1 MIKSIAIQGY
11 GVFSSIVDRLSTI
24 SEEIGQRWDP
34 LLESVATHHQK
45 QKQIFRESIEKIQ
58 LQLTSPT
65 LEKRRCNQEAL
76 KFDKDLANILNEISD
91 QIVLLKG
98 QIVQVVQDWNSKVQ
112 DLLNLR
118 KKDDKDKQRTNS
130 GNISRP
136 SGSLLSSTSSTLT
149 GSVEQLQLSSKD
161 EIFNHQEISDSSDHT
176 IEEEKGD
183 VFHEEQRNECST
195 TEENKTSGIENKK
208 VVGTQREEKITAG
221 VSSPTSARSVSS
233 FLNDSTEKDVSG
245 GIRAVLGSKEVSQG
259 SELISRHRQIS
270 STSGNVRS
278 GLEQFIPSPSRVGHH
293 ERSFSDESEAVI
305 AKDILERIPEKR
317 YSSSVK
323 NIISTLW
330 SSSADLMIKS
340 PFDPMEHYNILPEV
354 KIPVVINDDEPSS
367 IIAKALASQE
377 YETKLQILQV
387 KLNEL
392 QQGLENSHKTT
403 ESSNSSPTTVSNTSQ
418 EGVATKG
425 SDSDKQSSQKDMH
438 IDLQWNDSHANYYC
452 KILFVDQFRE
462 LRQLIFPSGE
472 ELFIR
477 SLSRCVS
484 WDARGGKSGSAFCK
498 TVDDRFVLK
507 EMSRFEINSF
517 LEFAPAY
524 IQYITNCNKKNIPTA
539 LTRIVGVYRIGY
551 KNTLTN
557 RAEKFDFLVMENLF
571 YQRSISTKFDLKGS
585 ERNRKVK
592 LTGKEESEVV
602 LLDENLLQMAC
613 SSPFYLRPHGK
624 DVLTRAIVEDSNF
637 LSQQFIMDYSLL
649 VGVDEENNQLV
660 VGIID
665 YIRTFTWDKK
675 LETIIKGSRLA
686 GGAGKS
692 PTILSPDSYRNRFCL
707 AMESYFVLAPDRW
720 TSLEEGNEL

>member
-1 MIKSIAIQGY
+1 MIGRRKGY

-65 LEKRRCNQEAL
+65 LEKRRCNQE
-76 KFDKDLANILNEISD
+76 
-91 QIVLLKG
+91 
-98 QIVQVVQDWNSKVQ
+98 VQ

-130 GNISRP
+130 GNVSRP

-176 IEEEKGD
+176 IEEEKAD
-183 VFHEEQRNECST
+183 VFPEEQRNECST

-208 VVGTQREEKITAG
+208 VVGTQREEKITDHRTLHSFAQTLQEEKSKIISILEAFNNVPSSPTSSGQSCRSPAG
-221 VSSPTSARSVSS
+221 VSSPTSAGSVSC
-233 FLNDSTEKDVSG
+233 FINDSTEKDVSG
-245 GIRAVLGSKEVSQG
+245 GIHAVLGSKEVSQG

-377 YETKLQILQV
+377 YETKLQILQA

-392 QQGLENSHKTT
+392 QQGLETSHKTT
-403 ESSNSSPTTVSNTSQ
+403 DSSNSSPTSVSNPSQ

-498 TVDDRFVLK
+498 T
-507 EMSRFEINSF
+507 
-517 LEFAPAY
+517 
-524 IQYITNCNKKNIPTA
+524 
-539 LTRIVGVYRIGY
+539 VGVYRIGY

-649 VGVDEENNQLV
+649 VGVDEENNELV
-660 VGIID
+660 VGIIGFD
-665 YIRTFTWDKK
+665 M
-675 LETIIKGSRLA
+675 IIKY
-686 GGAGKS
+686 GKKS
-692 PTILSPDSYRNRFCL
+692 CTKKN
-707 AMESYFVLAPDRW
+707 V
-720 TSLEEGNEL
+720 